1 MALVFNG
8 SANTIAG
15 LAVGGLP
22 DGCVDADTLAGGSA
36 GPLLNYKTT
45 LYTAVGTSISASSG
59 NFQAGPFSVTITP
72 KSASSKILVM
82 CHVTGGSSG
91 SNGEGP
97 AFQIQR
103 KIGSGSFAAVAAI
116 GDGQGSSARG
126 TVGGNYDDLTT
137 SETLTFGAQFVDA
150 PSTTS
155 AVEYK
160 PYFNVTNGD
169 LLINR
174 AGLDDSAE
182 KQTGTS
188 AITVIE
194 VGAG

>member
-1 MALVFNG
+1 
-8 SANTIAG
+8 
-15 LAVGGLP
+15 
-22 DGCVDADTLAGGSA
+22 
-36 GPLLNYKTT
+36 
-45 LYTAVGTSISASSG
+45 
-59 NFQAGPFSVTITP
+59 
-72 KSASSKILVM
+72 M

-91 SNGEGP
+91 GSGEGP

-116 GDGQGSSARG
+116 GDSQGSSARG

-160 PYFNVTNGD
+160 PYFNVTNGN

-174 AGLDDSAE
+174 AGLDNSAE